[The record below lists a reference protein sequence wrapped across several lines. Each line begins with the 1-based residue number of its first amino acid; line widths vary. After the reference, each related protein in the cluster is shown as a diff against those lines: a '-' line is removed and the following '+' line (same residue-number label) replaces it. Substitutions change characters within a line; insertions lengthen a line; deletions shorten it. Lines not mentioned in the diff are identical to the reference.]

1 MHRRNT
7 NDSAHVQVAH
17 FLEADLRPWAAALAA
32 ALFGPQPAEDDADS
46 RWNFLDALAP
56 LHGAV
61 DAVLRA
67 WRLPLREQ
75 LPLTPAE
82 WQPAVISSHAV
93 GGKLTLCFPDFVRC
107 SGAMHA
113 VRDVS
118 ALALDMGP
126 LAKLPDPSG
135 FQAAVLRIETSL
147 ASLPALR
154 TFRFRASHYLCDHGY
169 VFPLVPVLAR
179 MAQLAHLELRDNS
192 IDAAALAP
200 PLACLT
206 ALTALHL
213 DGNELGKRGAAAIA
227 PALSRLSR
235 LASLTLAG
243 NSLDAAAVA
252 ALPLGNLTAL
262 TALDLSDN
270 ALLLAGAQALA
281 PALDRLRKLAVL
293 NLEDNGVG
301 GVGLMFTNSAA
312 GAASLA
318 PPLGRLAALTAL
330 DLGMNYFRDDAVES
344 LAPALSRLSRLAHL
358 VLRRNEIGAAGAAA
372 LAPPLGVLTALTLLD
387 LRANDIGAT
396 GAEALAP
403 ALSRLSMLAHLELSG
418 NAVGTRGAAALAPTL
433 ATLTALTRLDISGNR
448 IEDAGALRL
457 VPALARLTALRRLAL
472 TSYQGISAAGE
483 AALREA
489 LPPSVWD
496 AQD

>member
-93 GGKLTLCFPDFVRC
+93 RGTLALSCSDIVAC

-113 VRDVS
+113 VHDVHS
-118 ALALDMGP
+118 LTIKLDTSVFRVAVLSMETALTSLPTLRTLRLDSTCLIGPGTPYVVP
-126 LAKLPDPSG
+126 LA
-135 FQAAVLRIETSL
+135 
-147 ASLPALR
+147 
-154 TFRFRASHYLCDHGY
+154 
-169 VFPLVPVLAR
+169 PVLAR
-179 MAQLAHLELRDNS
+179 LPQLAQLDLRANR
-192 IDAAALAP
+192 IDAAVLAP
-200 PLACLT
+200 LLASLT

-213 DGNELGKRGAAAIA
+213 DGNELGKPGAAAIA

-235 LASLTLAG
+235 LASLTLAR
-243 NSLDAAAVA
+243 NRFRAAVVA
-252 ALPLGNLTAL
+252 VLPLGCLTAL
-262 TALDLSDN
+262 TALDFGDN
-270 ALLLAGAQALA
+270 PLLLQGVQALA
-281 PALDRLRKLAVL
+281 PALDRLRELAVL
-293 NLEDNGVG
+293 NLEGGYVG
-301 GVGLMFTNSAA
+301 IGGIGAA
-312 GAASLA
+312 GAAALA

-330 DLGMNYFRDDAVES
+330 DLTRNHIRSDAMES

-358 VLRRNEIGAAGAAA
+358 VLRENGMGAAGAAA

-387 LRANDIGAT
+387 LQGGNYILAD